1 MIKSKEKIVWASKIK
16 NYYLSE
22 IAKGV
27 VGINE
32 RALQHLKISLEV
44 LKSCKECQLPNQLII
59 KRNKVNLPQ
68 NPRYEGK
75 KVLIIDLDET
85 LFHCEF

>member
-32 RALQHLKISLEV
+32 RAL
-44 LKSCKECQLPNQLII
+44 
-59 KRNKVNLPQ
+59 
-68 NPRYEGK
+68 
-75 KVLIIDLDET
+75 
-85 LFHCEF
+85 